1 MNYLKA
7 HENLTNAYNFLS
19 ESEDHWVQLN
29 IAVDSKGFVC
39 DPRSDDMA
47 KCCLAGAI
55 ELFCPHEWYIPKGLL
70 CTDTHRIFVDSVGIL
85 DSVKIVAQDIEKE
98 YQNSIPGKYM
108 NDATVMGVWD
118 FNDHHTY
125 EEVLDGLRKAIALCE
140 ENISQ
145 SQ

>member
-19 ESEDHWVQLN
+19 ESEDHWIRLN
-29 IAVDSKGFVC
+29 ISVDIEGLAC
-39 DPRSDDMA
+39 DPRSDDMD

-55 ELFCPHEWYIPKGLL
+55 ECFCPDEWYKQESLL
-70 CTDTHRIFVDSVGIL
+70 CTDTHRIFIDAVGMLESVEE
-85 DSVKIVAQDIEKE
+85 VAEHVEKE
-98 YQNSIPGKYM
+98 YGDRIPGNHM
-108 NDATVMGVWD
+108 NDATVMGIWD
-118 FNDHHTY
+118 FNDTHNY
-125 EEVLDGLRKAIALCE
+125 KQVLSGLRKAIAVCE